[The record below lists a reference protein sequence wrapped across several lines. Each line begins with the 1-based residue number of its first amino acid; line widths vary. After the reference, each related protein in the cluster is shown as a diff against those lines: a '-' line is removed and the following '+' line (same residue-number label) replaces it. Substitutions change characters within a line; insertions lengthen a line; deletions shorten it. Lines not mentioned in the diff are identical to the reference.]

1 MNHETN
7 IGTFIRERR
16 GTLGMDQ
23 KELGERC
30 MLSQA
35 QISRIENGVSFPSL
49 PSIVKLA
56 RGLQMSV
63 SELMEAAEP
72 KTQQKVG

>member
-1 MNHETN
+1 MNHKTDM
-7 IGTFIRERR
+7 GTFIHNRR
-16 GTLGMDQ
+16 KVLGIDQ
-23 KELGERC
+23 CELSKRC
-30 MLSQA
+30 GISEA